1 MRIPLGDI
9 FLTGALLGSLTV
21 SVPGPASCQE
31 RAANRPSDRVE
42 MLLEELTNAPGVS
55 GQEAEV
61 RKIVLREL
69 RAAGSEV
76 STDGLGS
83 AIGVLRGSAEGPRI
97 MLAAHMDELGLMVK
111 YITADGF
118 VKFLP
123 IGGWFDQALVDKRWI
138 IQTGKGPIIGVVGIK
153 TIHISAPEDRGRV
166 FPREQLFLDVGA
178 RGKAEA
184 EALGIRPGDP
194 ITPDSRLAGLGD
206 GSYTA
211 KAFDDRLGV
220 AAMLEALRRLAAVK
234 HPNTIVVVGTVQ
246 EEIGLRG
253 AHTSSQAVKP
263 DLGICVEVGVAGD
276 YPGVGP
282 DQAQEQLGGGP
293 GLFLHDGSMLPN
305 LKLRDFFFRVAAE
318 KGIRLQPELVTGYGE
333 DGAEMQRWSSGTPA
347 VNFTVPVRYLHSFNG
362 VIRREDFDKAVELLV
377 EVLLRLDA
385 KAVAELK
392 RFD

>member
-1 MRIPLGDI
+1 MGIRTRS
-9 FLTGALLGSLTV
+9 FLLGCLMLAV
-21 SVPGPASCQE
+21 AGPAGGQ
-31 RAANRPSDRVE
+31 DRME
-42 MLLEELTNAPGVS
+42 KLLEELTNAPGVP

-69 RAAGSEV
+69 RAAGAEV

-83 AIGVLRGSAEGPRI
+83 AVGVLRSAGDGPRI

-123 IGGWFDQALVDKRWI
+123 LGGWFDQALVDKRWI
-138 IQTGKGPIIGVVGIK
+138 IHTSQGPVLGVAGIK
-153 TIHISAPEDRGRV
+153 TIHISSPEDRTRV

-178 RGKAEA
+178 RSKAEA

-194 ITPDSRLAGLGD
+194 ITPDSRFARLGD

-211 KAFDDRLGV
+211 KAFDDRLGIAV
-220 AAMLEALRRLAAVK
+220 MLEALKRLSGMK
-234 HPNTIVVVGTVQ
+234 HPNTIFAVGTVQ

-276 YPGVGP
+276 YPGVGR
-282 DQAQEQLGGGP
+282 DQAQEELGRGP

-305 LKLRDFFFRVAAE
+305 LKLRDFFFRVARE
-318 KGIRLQPELVTGYGE
+318 KGIPLQPELVTGYGE

-362 VIRREDFDKAVELLV
+362 VIRREDFARAVDLLV
-377 EVLLRLDA
+377 EVLMHLDA
-385 KAVAELK
+385 KAVQELK
-392 RFD
+392 SFD

>member
-1 MRIPLGDI
+1 
-9 FLTGALLGSLTV
+9 
-21 SVPGPASCQE
+21 
-31 RAANRPSDRVE
+31 

-69 RAAGSEV
+69 RAAGAEV

-83 AIGVLRGSAEGPRI
+83 AIGVLRGPAEGPRI

-138 IQTGKGPIIGVVGIK
+138 IQTGKGPIIGVVGTSRLFTSRRPRIAAVSFPASNSSW
-153 TIHISAPEDRGRV
+153 TWGRA
-166 FPREQLFLDVGA
+166 A
-178 RGKAEA
+178 RPKPKPKP
-184 EALGIRPGDP
+184 LGIRPGDP
-194 ITPDSRLAGLGD
+194 IIPDSRFARLGD

-318 KGIRLQPELVTGYGE
+318 KRIRLQPELVTGYGE

-362 VIRREDFDKAVELLV
+362 VIRREDFDKAVDLLV